1 MKATS
6 VENKQCHAWNTMTNE
21 FEGIVLSVNTYKSA
35 WVFYNLRG
43 LSVGQPVKQ
52 RESYLQQA
60 EALKVTQ
67 HTQASV

>member
-1 MKATS
+1 
-6 VENKQCHAWNTMTNE
+6 MTNE